1 MVDLLTTILATSA
14 KSEMLAQRDPHGFIM
29 TLTAVAVVFSAL
41 FILYIFFGILGDIIS
56 GKLKRRISPKVKTAS
71 KVPDAETAS
80 AIALA
85 LQEQNAGEIQAALAV
100 ALEEH
105 FGHNVHDQE
114 SYIITINRK

>member
-1 MVDLLTTILATSA
+1 MVDLLTTRLATSA

-85 LQEQNAGEIQAALAV
+85 LQEQNAGEIQAAIAV

>member
-80 AIALA
+80 AFALA
-85 LQEQNAGEIQAALAV
+85 LQEQNAGEIQAAIAV